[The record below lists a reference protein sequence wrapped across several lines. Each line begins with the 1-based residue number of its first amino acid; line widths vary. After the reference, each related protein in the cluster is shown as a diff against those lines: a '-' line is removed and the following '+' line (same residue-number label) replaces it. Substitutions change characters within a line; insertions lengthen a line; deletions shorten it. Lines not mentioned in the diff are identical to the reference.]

1 MKQGLNP
8 DYWDYLVDTLE
19 EDGKITEEQAAKA
32 KELNDDEKFKLVNDY
47 VSEATWERIDNDA
60 TPAVLDFLDIEY
72 DEEEYYN

>member
-19 EDGKITEEQAAKA
+19 ENGKITEEQAAKA
-32 KELNDDEKFKLVNDY
+32 KELNDDTKFKLVNDY
-47 VSEATWERIDNDA
+47 VSEATWEHIDNDT
-60 TPAVLDFLDIEY
+60 TPAVLDFLDVEY

>member
-19 EDGKITEEQAAKA
+19 EDGKITKEQAAKA
-32 KELNDDEKFKLVNDY
+32 KGLSDDEKFKLVNDY
-47 VSEATWERIDNDA
+47 VSEATWERIDNDT

-72 DEEEYYN
+72 DEEKYHN